1 MTDVNEMISE
11 RFGLASDVGQGEVA
25 EGTIAQILS
34 HRTIRKYED
43 REVPEDLVQTLLAC
57 AQSAPVKSDLQQYA
71 IIRLTDPE
79 KKALLAEL
87 SGTGFIETAP
97 ISLVFCGD
105 LRRVQKVSEFRD
117 KPYVQNTVD
126 SFMNAA
132 VDAAL
137 AMQNFTLAAQ
147 ASGLGCCYVSQVRN
161 HMKEVCQLLSLP
173 PGVFPVCGL
182 TAGWPDEERD
192 VTLRLPP
199 AVVVHENG
207 YDDSDLDA
215 EIDAYDQRRHAA
227 RPITPPKQL
236 HEDRFGKADF
246 YGWSE
251 AAARRLSAPAT
262 QVPMRDF
269 LLSHG
274 FELK

>member
-1 MTDVNEMISE
+1 MADWNSLIAD
-11 RFGLASDVGQGEVA
+11 RFGIPSDVGK
-25 EGTIAQILS
+25 GTKANATLAQILV

-43 REVPEDLVQTLLAC
+43 RDVPEDLVQTLLAC
-57 AQSAPVKSDLQQYA
+57 AQSAPGKSDLQQYS
-71 IIRLTDPE
+71 IIRLTNPE
-79 KKALLAEL
+79 KKAKLAEL
-87 SGTGFIETAP
+87 SGTAFIGTAP

-105 LRRVQKVSEFRD
+105 LNRIQRVSGFRN
-117 KPYVQNTVD
+117 KPYAQNTVD

-161 HMKEVCQLLSLP
+161 HMKEVCDLLSLP

-199 AVVVHENG
+199 VVVVHENS
-207 YDDSDLDA
+207 YDDSNLKA
-215 EIDAYDQRRHAA
+215 EIDAYDQRGHAI
-227 RPITPPKQL
+227 RPMTPPKQL
-236 HEDRFGKADF
+236 HEDRFGKAEF

-251 AAARRLSAPAT
+251 VAARRLSVPAT
-262 QVPMRDF
+262 EIPMRNF

-274 FELK
+274 FDLE